1 MFKPRR
7 RSLSHLLLPAA
18 VVTLLVGLA
27 AISGSAATASHVPT
41 LKEREAIVAAL
52 PKRVRDTPVE
62 CLWLIIRVSSLDR
75 NYASV
80 SGAFMN
86 WEKPGSRCLAY
97 TNNAG
102 LMILKKT
109 RRRWKIVF
117 AGTTDP
123 SCSLKIPRDLVGC
136 QKL

>member
-1 MFKPRR
+1 MFRLGRR
-7 RSLSHLLLPAA
+7 PLLRLLCPAA
-18 VVTLLVGLA
+18 VVAPVVLLA
-27 AISGSAATASHVPT
+27 AISGSAATATRAPT

-52 PKRVRDTPVE
+52 PKGVRDTPVE

-80 SGAFMN
+80 TGAFMN
-86 WEKPGSRCLAY
+86 WEKRGSRCLAY
-97 TNNAG
+97 TNNGG

-123 SCSLKIPRDLVGC
+123 SCKLAVPRDLIGC
-136 QKL
+136 HKP